1 MSDNWLALAAAI
13 LSPREIHIA
22 EALRRLEIKVPQSKN
37 NVVIDDKQ
45 FDRIQ
50 ELRDKKVPWNDIT
63 KQLGYKVTGQVVRD
77 KFYRIL
83 AKKKNCK
90 DTDQSSLSS

>member
-1 MSDNWLALAAAI
+1 MSDNWIALAAAI

-37 NVVIDDKQ
+37 NVVI
-45 FDRIQ
+45 Q
-50 ELRDKKVPWNDIT
+50 ELRGKKVPWNYIA

>member
-63 KQLGYKVTGQVVRD
+63 KQLGYKVTGQVARD

>member
-1 MSDNWLALAAAI
+1 MSDNWIALAAAI

-50 ELRDKKVPWNDIT
+50 ELRDKNVPWNNIA

-83 AKKKNCK
+83 AKKRTAKTPTK
-90 DTDQSSLSS
+90 VV